1 MQQEIDNLIHLSRY
15 YGTNKD
21 FVIASGGNSS
31 FKTKEYLWI
40 TASGSFMGKLEESDL
55 LKMSREKLNE
65 ISSKTYNSDPQER
78 EKEVKNDLVASIEEP
93 GTSNRPSV
101 ETSLHNLIEYS
112 YIIHTH
118 PTLVNGLLCSK
129 QAEAKT
135 KELFQDKALY
145 IEYTDPGYTLFKRI
159 EQGIESYRQQHNH
172 DPKLIFIQNHGLFVS
187 ADTPNEIRQLYDEVM
202 NSLEKQVASS
212 PDTTEQPVNGNI
224 TDILPAIRMMLSQD
238 GLKVLKIRNN
248 ALIESYLQ
256 NEQAFKKISAPFT
269 PDIIVF
275 CKSHYLYINEEN
287 DPQKILQTFQKKL
300 KAFQDA
306 YGDIPKIILIKHLGI
321 ISVDEQARS
330 AETVLDIYE
339 DLIKISHYS
348 ENFGGPNFMNKEQI
362 SFIENWEAEKYR
374 HKLAKG
380 TQQAASA
387 KHQTAIVTGGSQGF
401 GEGIVRR
408 LFKKGIN
415 VVIADIKEEKGKEL
429 VEELNSEDI
438 KNQIAFVQA
447 DVSDDASMENCVYET
462 VKQFG
467 GLDLM
472 ISNAGILKAGG
483 LDEMDPDTFEA
494 ITRVNYK
501 GYYISAR
508 QSSRVMKLQS
518 EYHETH
524 FTDIIQINSKSGLV
538 GSKKNFTYAGS
549 KFGGIGL
556 TQSFA
561 LELIPYRI
569 KVNSICPGNYFEGP
583 LWSDPEEGLF
593 VQYLKAG
600 KVPGAKTIED
610 VKKHY
615 ESRIPAGRGC
625 QVDDLIKAVYYV
637 MDQDYETGQAIPV
650 TGGQAMLK

>member
-1 MQQEIDNLIHLSRY
+1 MANELENLIQLSRY
-15 YGTNKD
+15 YGNNKD
-21 FVIASGGNSS
+21 YVIASGGNAS
-31 FKTKEYLWI
+31 FKTEDHLWI
-40 TASGSFMGKLEESDL
+40 TASGSFMGKLVESDL
-55 LKMSREKLNE
+55 LKLSRKKLDE
-65 ISSKTYNSDPQER
+65 ISSKNYNQEPQER
-78 EKEVKNDLVASIEEP
+78 EKEVKNDLVASIAESA
-93 GTSNRPSV
+93 TDKRPSV
-101 ETSLHNLIEYS
+101 ETSLHNLIEYA

-159 EQGIESYRQQHNH
+159 EQGIHNYRQQHNS

-187 ADTPNEIRQLYDEVM
+187 ADTPDEIRHLYDEVM
-202 NSLEKQVASS
+202 NSLENQVTHK
-212 PDTTEQPVNGNI
+212 PDTTERPVDRNI
-224 TDILPAIRMMLSQD
+224 TDILPAIRMMLSQH

-256 NEQAFKKISAPFT
+256 DEQTFQKISAPFT

-287 DPQKILQTFQKKL
+287 DPEKILKTFQKKL
-300 KAFQDA
+300 KAFQKD
-306 YGDIPKIILIKHLGI
+306 YGDLPKIILIKHLGI
-321 ISVDEQARS
+321 ISVDDQARS
-330 AETVLDIYE
+330 AKTVLDIYE

-348 ENFGGPNFMNKEQI
+348 ENFGGPNFMKEDQI

-374 HKLAKG
+374 HTLAKG
-380 TQQAASA
+380 KRGTAPV

-408 LFKKGIN
+408 LFNKGMN

-438 KNQIAFVQA
+438 KNQVAFLQA
-447 DVSDDASMENCVYET
+447 DVSDDASMENCGFET

-501 GYYISAR
+501 GYYISAK
-508 QSSRVMKLQS
+508 QASKIMKLQS
-518 EYHETH
+518 EYHESH
-524 FTDIIQINSKSGLV
+524 FMDIIQINSKSGLV

-625 QVDDLIKAVYYV
+625 QVDDLIKAIYYV
-637 MDQDYETGQAIPV
+637 MDQDYETGQAVPV

>member
-1 MQQEIDNLIHLSRY
+1 MKQELDNLIQLSRY
-15 YGTNKD
+15 YGNNKNY
-21 FVIASGGNSS
+21 VIASGGNSS
-31 FKTKEYLWI
+31 FKNDDYLWI

-55 LKMSREKLNE
+55 LKLSRKQLDQ
-65 ISSKTYNSDPQER
+65 ISSKTYSSDPQQR
-78 EKEVKNDLVASIEEP
+78 EKEVKNDLIASIAES
-93 GTSNRPSV
+93 GTEKRPSV
-101 ETSLHNLIEYS
+101 ETSLHNLIEYP

-129 QAEAKT
+129 QAETKT
-135 KELFQDKALY
+135 KKIFTDNALY
-145 IEYTDPGYTLFKRI
+145 IEYTDPGYTLFKQV
-159 EQGIESYRQQHNH
+159 EQGINSYRQQHNC

-187 ADTPNEIRQLYDEVM
+187 ADSPEEISQLYDEVM
-202 NSLEKQVASS
+202 NAIEKEVTNKPEAS
-212 PDTTEQPVNGNI
+212 ERPVSRNI
-224 TDILPAIRMMLSQD
+224 TEILPAIRMTLSQD
-238 GLKVLKIRNN
+238 DLKVLKIRNN
-248 ALIESYLQ
+248 SLIESYLED
-256 NEQAFKKISAPFT
+256 EQQFQKIARPFT

-287 DPQKILQTFQKKL
+287 DPAKILETFQKKL
-300 KAFQDA
+300 KAFQEEH
-306 YGDIPKIILIKHLGI
+306 GQLPKIILIKHLGI
-321 ISVDEQARS
+321 ISVDDQARS
-330 AETVLDIYE
+330 AETVLTIYE
-339 DLIKISHYS
+339 DLIKISCYS
-348 ENFGGPNFMNKEQI
+348 ENFGGPNFMNDEQI
-362 SFIENWEAEKYR
+362 TFIENWEAEKYR
-374 HKLAKG
+374 HALAKG
-380 TQQAASA
+380 KEGTSPA

-408 LFKKGIN
+408 LFNKRIN
-415 VVIADIKEEKGKEL
+415 VVIVDVKEEKGKEV
-429 VEELNSEDI
+429 VEELSSKDFQ
-438 KNQIAFVQA
+438 NQVSFVQA
-447 DVSDDASMENCVYET
+447 DVSDDASMENCVFET

-483 LDEMDPDTFEA
+483 LDEMDPETFDA

-501 GYYISAR
+501 GYFISAKHA
-508 QSSRVMKLQS
+508 SRIMKLQS
-518 EYHETH
+518 QYDDSR

-569 KVNSICPGNYFEGP
+569 KVNSICPGNFFEGP

-625 QVDDLIKAVYYV
+625 QVDDLIKAIYYA